1 MSLIKTERLL
11 LSCLTEEDAPF
22 ILELLNTPGW
32 LQFIGDR
39 GIRNLDDARN
49 YILSGPAISYLKNNF
64 GLYLVRIKDGDIS
77 IGICGLIKRDTLDDV
92 DIGFAFLPGYTRNGY
107 ATEAAMAVLEDAWI
121 TLGIKRIVAITNS
134 DNADSIKV
142 LKRIGMKY
150 EKMIKSPN
158 DETALMLFGTG

>member
-39 GIRNLDDARN
+39 GIRDLDDARN
-49 YILSGPAISYLKNNF
+49 YILNGPAISYLKNNF

-92 DIGFAFLPGYTRNGY
+92 DIGFAFLPRYTQNGY

-121 TLGIKRIVAITNS
+121 TLGIKRIVAITNT

-158 DETALMLFGTG
+158 DETDLMLFGTG